1 MFIVTWSNNRE
12 DNHRF
17 FVPGFSK
24 CGTTT
29 LFKVLNHHP
38 ELFIPAFKEPTYFGN
53 HPNEKKTAW
62 FDSLYSEAGKDQ
74 LKGDCS
80 TFYSSILMEANA
92 SREMFE
98 NNPDA
103 KLIFIARDPID
114 RIESSFREM
123 HNSGPKFGLN
133 TPFRLEEALVRMP
146 QILGDT
152 SYYARMKT
160 HRDLFGKK
168 KVLVVF
174 FEEMKTDTSAVADR
188 CYEFL
193 GVSPHTFTREML
205 PHMNR
210 GKEKLYDSRLFRWV
224 RRNPI
229 LGTWLSKMSIPE
241 QDAIASKLG
250 LRKPFTKPI
259 RWSKKATSL
268 VKNCLGPDIEIFL
281 TDLGKTRSRWPRYGA
296 LYD

>member
-1 MFIVTWSNNRE
+1 MKTTI
-12 DNHRF
+12 DF

-38 ELFIPAFKEPTYFGN
+38 ELFIPAFKEPNFFGST
-53 HPNEKKTAW
+53 PGGKKTAW
-62 FDSLYSEAGKDQ
+62 FDALYAAAEHGQ

-80 TFYSSILMEANA
+80 TFYSSILMEVNA

-98 NNPDA
+98 NNPNA
-103 KLIFIARDPID
+103 KVIFIARDPID

-123 HNSGPKFGLN
+123 HNSAPKFGLN
-133 TPFRLEEALVRMP
+133 TPFRLEDALVQMP
-146 QILGDT
+146 QIIGDT
-152 SYYARMKT
+152 SYFSRMKT

-174 FEEMKTDTSAVADR
+174 FEEMKTDTIAVADR

-193 GVSPHTFTREML
+193 GVSPQRFTKEML

-210 GKEKLYDSRLFRWV
+210 GKEKLYDSRLFRLA

-229 LGTWLSKMSIPE
+229 LGTWLSKMSIPK
-241 QDAIASKLG
+241 QDAIATKLG

-259 RWSKKATSL
+259 QWSKKARSL
-268 VKNCLGPDIEIFL
+268 VKNCLGPDIDAFL
-281 TDLGKTRSRWPRYGA
+281 NDLGENRSRWPRYSA